1 MKKILRK
8 QNIIQLFSAL
18 IIIFLVNYISSN
30 KYFRLD
36 LTADNRFTL
45 SEATH
50 QILDSLDD
58 VIYIKVYLDG
68 EMPIG
73 FMRMQ
78 KSIVELMDEFRVISA
93 SNVQFAFVNPSES
106 SDESKRNAIYQDLYQ
121 RGLNP
126 TNVKDRDEE
135 GGMVEKI
142 LFPGSIISY
151 KDKETPINLLINN
164 PGLSAEVNLNNSIQ
178 ALEYEFIDAINKITT
193 KKRKRIAFIE
203 GQGELDEYSTGDITR
218 ELSEYYDIDR
228 VTIKEHL
235 HILDPYAAII
245 VAGPKEKYS
254 EKSKFI
260 LDQYIMNGGK
270 VLWFIESVNISM
282 DSLASGNGTA
292 FAFMNDDNLGDQL
305 FKYGVRVNPNII
317 QDIQCAVIP
326 VNTAISGQQA
336 KFAPAPWLY
345 FPLISANNGNVITK
359 NLNMLKSEF
368 PSSID
373 VVGNESDVK
382 KQVILSSS
390 FTSKLLNVPLMVSLS
405 EVKDQVDPRS
415 FNLPSNP
422 IAVLLEGEFESVFKN
437 RPLSNLTKGQEFKF
451 TDKSLTTKMIVVSD
465 ADIVR
470 NGVTQR
476 ADGVF
481 LSPLGYDR
489 YTKQTYGNK
498 EFVMNSVHYL
508 VDESGILNVRSREF
522 KLRLL
527 DKEKV
532 KRDKTKWQFINT
544 VFPVIL
550 ILLFG
555 IYMSYKR
562 RKKYAKE

>member
-1 MKKILRK
+1 MKKNLKK
-8 QNIIQLFSAL
+8 QNITQLFIAL
-18 IIIFLVNYISSN
+18 GIILLLNYISSN

-36 LTADNRFTL
+36 LTSDKRYTL

-50 QILDSLDD
+50 NILDSLDD
-58 VIYIKVYLDG
+58 VIYLEIYLDG

-73 FMRMQ
+73 FQRMQ
-78 KSIVELMDEFRVISA
+78 KSIAELMDEFRVIA
-93 SNVQFAFVNPSES
+93 GSNVQFTFVNPSES

-121 RGLNP
+121 RGLDP

-135 GGMVEKI
+135 GGMVEKM
-142 LFPGSIISY
+142 LFPGAILAY
-151 KDKETPINLLINN
+151 ADKETPINLLVNN

-178 ALEYEFIDAINKITT
+178 ALEYEFIDAIRKITAT
-193 KKRKRIAFIE
+193 KRKKVAFVE
-203 GQGELDEYSTGDITR
+203 GQGELNEYSTGDITR
-218 ELSEYYDIDR
+218 SLSEYYDIDR

-235 HILDPYAAII
+235 HILDPYDAVII
-245 VAGPKEKYS
+245 AGPKKAYS

-260 LDQYIMNGGK
+260 VDQYIMNGGK

-282 DSLASGNGTA
+282 DSLSIGNGTS
-292 FAFMNDDNLGDQL
+292 FAFMNDVNLGDQL

-326 VNTAISGQQA
+326 INTAIAGQQA
-336 KFAPAPWLY
+336 KFTPAPWLY
-345 FPLISANNGNVITK
+345 FPLISALNSNAITK

-373 VVGNESDVK
+373 IVGDNSDVK

-390 FTSKLLNVPLMVSLS
+390 NGSKLLNVPLMVSLS
-405 EVKDQVDPRS
+405 EVKDQPDPRS
-415 FNLPSNP
+415 FNKPFNP
-422 IAVLLEGEFESVFKN
+422 IAVLLEGEFQSVFTN
-437 RPLSNLTKGQEFKF
+437 RPLKTVTQGQDFTFKE
-451 TDKSLTTKMIVVSD
+451 KSKATKMIVVSD
-465 ADIVR
+465 ADIIR
-470 NGVTQR
+470 NDVKQR

-489 YTKQTYGNK
+489 YTQQTYGNK
-498 EFVMNSVHYL
+498 EFVMNAVHYL
-508 VDESGILNVRSREF
+508 VDESGVLNIRSREF

-527 DKEKV
+527 DKEKIN
-532 KRDKTKWQFINT
+532 KDKTAWQFINT
-544 VFPVIL
+544 ILPVLL

-555 IYMSYKR
+555 FYMSYKR
-562 RKKYAKE
+562 KKKYT